1 MSEFEMMK
9 VNEISLD
16 EMGNI
21 AGGRV
26 KKPAAKAGCTL
37 YRIKPGDPLIRIA
50 KAFHTTMNAILRV
63 NPQIKHRN
71 LIIANTYL
79 YIPMNFA

>member
-37 YRIKPGDPLIRIA
+37 YLIKPGDTLLLLGDETRGIA
-50 KAFHTTMNAILRV
+50 IPRKGTFASLFEIAFQEQKGDAE
-63 NPQIKHRN
+63 
-71 LIIANTYL
+71 
-79 YIPMNFA
+79 